1 MQARRKP
8 KVAKGA
14 RDFLPD
20 QMAIREVKFGVSLN
34 EHEVYFPRQVA
45 SCLFLSLKTGLTDH

>member
-1 MQARRKP
+1 MGPFLGALAERLTSGGAQRKP

-20 QMAIREVKFGVSLN
+20 QV
-34 EHEVYFPRQVA
+34 
-45 SCLFLSLKTGLTDH
+45 